1 MKELITRWIG
11 DHQEEIISWRRH
23 FHQNPEISGKEFET
37 QKKILEVLKSMGIE
51 GQPCAGTGVVAD
63 IGPTTGRTVAIRADI
78 DALPLPDEID
88 QPYCSQNE
96 GVCHA
101 CGHDAHTAGLLG
113 LAGAFAAHQDQLPGR
128 IRLLFQPSE
137 EWFDGGAKEMI
148 EEGCLEGVDFAI
160 GMHVWQPVEAGK
172 IAVNHVMMGSPN
184 SFELTI
190 QGVGGHGSMP
200 HQCVDPI
207 LVGSQIVQAFN
218 TIISRSIDPLEVGVL
233 SIGSFHS
240 GVAFNVIPDK
250 SVVTGNLR
258 TLNAETRDRIFD
270 RMEEICRGTCQA
282 MGATYQLNRIYGYP
296 ALVNDPK
303 VMDLAVNVI
312 TETYGADA
320 RLVNKPTLGG
330 EDFSYFLEK
339 VPGVFLFVGA
349 GNVEKGITYP
359 HHHPKFDIDESAL
372 GQGAEVLGLIALRL
386 LEKGI

>member
-78 DALPLPDEID
+78 DALPLSDEID

-148 EEGCLEGVDFAI
+148 EEGKPIEVGCSFCGKKYTFGADDL
-160 GMHVWQPVEAGK
+160 GK
-172 IAVNHVMMGSPN
+172 ILGYQKAGGKHDPEPGAV
-184 SFELTI
+184 
-190 QGVGGHGSMP
+190 Q
-200 HQCVDPI
+200 D
-207 LVGSQIVQAFN
+207 
-218 TIISRSIDPLEVGVL
+218 
-233 SIGSFHS
+233 
-240 GVAFNVIPDK
+240 
-250 SVVTGNLR
+250 
-258 TLNAETRDRIFD
+258 
-270 RMEEICRGTCQA
+270 
-282 MGATYQLNRIYGYP
+282 
-296 ALVNDPK
+296 
-303 VMDLAVNVI
+303 
-312 TETYGADA
+312 
-320 RLVNKPTLGG
+320 
-330 EDFSYFLEK
+330 
-339 VPGVFLFVGA
+339 
-349 GNVEKGITYP
+349 
-359 HHHPKFDIDESAL
+359 
-372 GQGAEVLGLIALRL
+372 
-386 LEKGI
+386 